1 MLIQRE
7 NGYALN
13 GINFIFFAIPT
24 LLLSLILYLYIFEE
38 GMDTESWRLY
48 TRYTARLAFFLF
60 IINFLTSPIY
70 DFYQNKITIFL
81 RNNRRNTGLSF
92 SLAHFIHLQ
101 AFILFSMNTGET
113 LDIITI
119 IGGGTGYILLF
130 TMTITSNNFL
140 VRKIGLRN
148 WKIIHRIGTYY
159 LAFIFAFDYT
169 VRLFNPIMGDI
180 NYTLFSIIWLAILIR
195 LINFTQIRT
204 QENE

>member
-24 LLLSLILYLYIFEE
+24 LLLSLILYLYVFEE

-60 IINFLTSPIY
+60 VINFLTSPI
-70 DFYQNKITIFL
+70 F
-81 RNNRRNTGLSF
+81 
-92 SLAHFIHLQ
+92 
-101 AFILFSMNTGET
+101 LFSMNTGET

-195 LINFTQIRT
+195 LINFIQIRT